1 MKVTIEGEDVLVVLA
16 LLRDTIVDNAQELH
30 AREQQDYD
38 TPEEYEIA
46 HMGTVFTISVMA
58 SVYSKMFTNM
68 VYPEA
73 TQ

>member
-30 AREQQDYD
+30 AREQQNYE

-46 HMGTVFTISVMA
+46 HMGTVFTISAMA
-58 SVYSKMFTNM
+58 AIYSKMFTNM
-68 VYPEA
+68 EYPEA
-73 TQ
+73 KQ

>member
-1 MKVTIEGEDVLVVLA
+1 MEVTIKGEDVLVVLA

-38 TPEEYEIA
+38 TPAEYEIA

-58 SVYSKMFTNM
+58 SIYSKMFTNM

>member
-1 MKVTIEGEDVLVVLA
+1 MKVVLEGEDVLVVLA

-58 SVYSKMFTNM
+58 SIYSKMFTNM
-68 VYPEA
+68 EYPENK
-73 TQ
+73 Q